1 MKERSGV
8 HEPNFYSMRLAFANL
23 RFGGGRTCWIG
34 GTPDVRQHLENLG
47 FNIGGEVVVVNTL
60 GENIIVKVKECRIA
74 VSDELARKIMV

>member
-1 MKERSGV
+1 MLPLCFAQPG
-8 HEPNFYSMRLAFANL
+8 EPVIIKR
-23 RFGGGRTCWIG
+23 IG

-47 FNIGGEVVVVNTL
+47 FNIGGEVVIVNTL

>member
-1 MKERSGV
+1 ML
-8 HEPNFYSMRLAFANL
+8 PLCFAQPGESVIIK
-23 RFGGGRTCWIG
+23 RIG

-47 FNIGGEVVVVNTL
+47 FNIGGEVVIVNTL